1 MACARDFLEQL
12 EAVDLSSSAPPP
24 ALETIKAAVLSRFPE
39 LTDMYDAW
47 WKTEKVSLESAY
59 TEATKADSLEQVKTH
74 LKAAAP
80 FMLATHDRNLDK
92 DCSTISE
99 LQYAPKTTDF
109 VESSFAAVDWTT
121 RTLCG
126 ASMEA
131 CLGVAHA
138 MVLKAFVSDGA
149 KQQASASAARK
160 KRQKTGGT
168 SDSDQAAFAEQLE
181 AWDTTSFFKLP
192 PEERWVVIR
201 DLQYRY
207 KTKCVTEPR
216 ERLAKH
222 DAAVVDRLKHKAE
235 EHVRLVMN
243 RVIAYQKHNEIVA
256 CVSAAALEALRG
268 KHESDKALAEALR
281 DQIRVRQHV
290 YGMKQKDLPAIG
302 SGSGELAVTRLMSE
316 LAVVVSEPL
325 PRKPPP
331 PLPYPVRAAHPAP
344 TQTAVALD
352 IEHIHKIAE
361 SITELLRLTKE
372 GVFVALRS
380 SAPRTRAGR
389 AAGVPAAGQSRT
401 PSAAQQQ
408 LVGEEFEEEGVSW
421 KVLHVGWSEKLEE
434 MVVWY
439 YDVDMAAEA
448 ELTDDEL
455 DALRKAGELTG
466 PLELSSVAEVRT
478 WIAEWKAG
486 A

>member
-1 MACARDFLEQL
+1 MVRCLPSAAWLVVVVVVVVVAARLLRRVPPCVLRLVE
-12 EAVDLSSSAPPP
+12 EAGHLVPQRPLRLS

-290 YGMKQKDLPAIG
+290 YGMKQNDLPAIG
-302 SGSGELAVTRLMSE
+302 SDSGELAVTRLISE

-331 PLPYPVRAAHPAP
+331 HCPTPSVPRTQHRLKQRSRLTSSTFTRSPSPSPSCCGSQKRAFLLRCGRLLLALELGGLLESQPLAN
-344 TQTAVALD
+344 L
-352 IEHIHKIAE
+352 
-361 SITELLRLTKE
+361 ELLLQ
-372 GVFVALRS
+372 RS
-380 SAPRTRAGR
+380 SSSLERSSKRGASLGR
-389 AAGVPAAGQSRT
+389 SSMWGGRRSSRRWWCGIMT
-401 PSAAQQQ
+401 LTWP
-408 LVGEEFEEEGVSW
+408 L
-421 KVLHVGWSEKLEE
+421 KL
-434 MVVWY
+434 
-439 YDVDMAAEA
+439 
-448 ELTDDEL
+448 
-455 DALRKAGELTG
+455 
-466 PLELSSVAEVRT
+466 S
-478 WIAEWKAG
+478 
-486 A
+486 